1 MLGIARLTARTK
13 LSAED
18 VLAARLLAI
27 ALESW
32 LLAAG
37 ALDSLVN
44 DDDMDCGSLHSCTHG
59 SFLGACATLTVTTA
73 AGARHCGRYGRHV
86 DLMYEVFEV
95 GAGANMALERIC

>member
-1 MLGIARLTARTK
+1 MLGIARLTARAK

-37 ALDSLVN
+37 ALDLLVN
-44 DDDMDCGSLHSCTHG
+44 DNDM
-59 SFLGACATLTVTTA
+59 AC
-73 AGARHCGRYGRHV
+73 
-86 DLMYEVFEV
+86 
-95 GAGANMALERIC
+95 